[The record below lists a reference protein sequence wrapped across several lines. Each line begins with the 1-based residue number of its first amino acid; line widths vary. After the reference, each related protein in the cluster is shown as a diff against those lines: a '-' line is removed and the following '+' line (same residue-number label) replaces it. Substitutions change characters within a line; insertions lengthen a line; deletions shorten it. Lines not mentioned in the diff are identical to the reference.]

1 MKQNPSWEAKR
12 FSASQEIPRVLWNA
26 EVHYRIHKCPPPVPI
41 LSQLDPVHARTDCII
56 LCYKF
61 WLNFSTNF
69 MAIRSQLVYKK
80 AKLTTANFILGQS
93 GDLSLFHSTS
103 KLNLKFVHR

>member
-1 MKQNPSWEAKR
+1 
-12 FSASQEIPRVLWNA
+12 
-26 EVHYRIHKCPPPVPI
+26 
-41 LSQLDPVHARTDCII
+41 
-56 LCYKF
+56 
-61 WLNFSTNF
+61 